1 MKILQSCGS
10 RSWGGLEMQTLLITR
25 ELLRRGH
32 EVSLL
37 CVPRTTLLKEAYAA
51 GVPSVGLLGKDK
63 QAISTIKDLSKLLKG
78 YSYDVVHT
86 HLSHDLWWL
95 VPAMR
100 LSASHAKLFLTKH
113 VASGIKKTDPLHR
126 FLYGRLQGIFAI
138 SNYIKESVVNTC
150 PVPESEVHVV
160 PPGISLD
167 EFNPDLFDKN
177 AIRKELGF
185 SENSILVGMVG
196 RMSPG
201 KGHEEFIRAAQKI
214 AMESELNIRFI
225 VIGGASYGEN
235 EYESQIKSLVSE
247 LKLDSAVQL
256 TGFRKDVARMMSV
269 LDILAFP
276 SHEESFGM
284 TLTEAM
290 AMRLP
295 VVASG
300 NAGVLDIV
308 VDNESGVLV
317 PPKNYQALADGIV
330 KLARSPLLR
339 RKFGENGRKRVE
351 QRFSLQSVVGRLEG
365 YYKGIHDQE

>member
-10 RSWGGLEMQTLLITR
+10 RSWGGLEMQALLVTR

-63 QAISTIKDLSKLLKG
+63 QAISTIRDLSRLLKG
-78 YSYDVVHT
+78 YNYDVVHT

-113 VASGIKKTDPLHR
+113 VASGVKKMDPLHR
-126 FLYGRLQGIFAI
+126 FLYGRLQGTFAI

-150 PVPESEVHVV
+150 PVNENEVHVV

-167 EFNPDLFDKN
+167 EFNPDLYEKDVV
-177 AIRKELGF
+177 RRELGI
-185 SENSILVGMVG
+185 SGKTIVVGMVG

-201 KGHEEFIRAAQKI
+201 KGHEEFLKAAQKI
-214 AMESELNIRFI
+214 IAESDLDFRFI
-225 VIGGASYGEN
+225 IVGEASYGES
-235 EYESQIKSLVSE
+235 EYELRIRNMISE
-247 LKLDSAVQL
+247 LGIDQKVQL
-256 TGFRKDVARMMSV
+256 TGFRKDIAGLMSAFDV
-269 LDILAFP
+269 LAFP
-276 SHEESFGM
+276 SHEESFGV

-290 AMRLP
+290 AMKVP

-300 NAGVLDIV
+300 NAGVVDIV
-308 VDNESGVLV
+308 VDNETGILFQ
-317 PPKNYQALADGIV
+317 PRDYQALAGGIMR
-330 KLARSPLLR
+330 LALDARTR
-339 RKFGENGRKRVE
+339 RKFGDAGRKRVE
-351 QRFSLQSVVGRLEG
+351 KLFSLRSVVNELEG
-365 YYKGIHDQE
+365 YYSKMMVD

>member
-1 MKILQSCGS
+1 
-10 RSWGGLEMQTLLITR
+10 MQALLITR

-32 EVSLL
+32 DVSLL

-51 GVPSVGLLGKDK
+51 GVPSIGLLGKDK
-63 QAISTIKDLSKLLKG
+63 QAITTIKDLSKLLKG

-100 LSASHAKLFLTKH
+100 LSSSHAKLFLTKH
-113 VASGIKKTDPLHR
+113 VASGVKKTDPLHR

-138 SNYIKESVVNTC
+138 SDYIRESVINTC
-150 PVPESEVHVV
+150 PVHKEEVHIV

-167 EFNPDLFDKN
+167 EFNPDLYDKN
-177 AIRKELGF
+177 VVRKELGIP
-185 SENSILVGMVG
+185 EDTILVGMVG

-201 KGHEEFIRAAQKI
+201 KGQEEFLRAAQEIMTK
-214 AMESELNIRFI
+214 SDLNIRFLI
-225 VIGGASYGEN
+225 VGGASYGES
-235 EYESQIKSLVSE
+235 EYELHIRNLVSE
-247 LKLDSAVQL
+247 LGLGSSVRL
-256 TGFRKDVARMMSV
+256 TGFRRDIARMMSA

-276 SHEESFGM
+276 SHEESFGI

-290 AMRLP
+290 AMKLP

-308 VDNESGVLV
+308 VDNETGVLV
-317 PPKNYQALADGIV
+317 PPKNYKALADGIM
-330 KLARSPLLR
+330 KLAHNPVLR
-339 RKFGENGRKRVE
+339 TNFGVAGKKRIEGMFSIQAVVE
-351 QRFSLQSVVGRLEG
+351 KLEG
-365 YYKGIHDQE
+365 FYRRENFKD